1 MSAIGTTSA
10 SSHNAA
16 LALLVSA
23 ISVRTGCGCAIAQLT
38 RAQSALSQF
47 KQEHRVTLRAVCA
60 VQFFDGA
67 QQVAAN
73 RNMNAPEIRA
83 RVVSREKKAL
93 TAKKAGFMRFDRKI
107 RPSKKRRHAAQSDD
121 ELFRPYLAVPHL
133 LIKKL
138 HRYFRDLSN
147 SYRACCYCLM
157 NVDGP
162 LFPVPLELS

>member
-1 MSAIGTTSA
+1 
-10 SSHNAA
+10 
-16 LALLVSA
+16 
-23 ISVRTGCGCAIAQLT
+23 
-38 RAQSALSQF
+38 
-47 KQEHRVTLRAVCA
+47 
-60 VQFFDGA
+60 
-67 QQVAAN
+67 
-73 RNMNAPEIRA
+73 MNAPEIRA

-107 RPSKKRRHAAQSDD
+107 RPSKKRRHTAQSDD

-157 NVDGP
+157 NVNAP
-162 LFPVPLELS
+162 PFEVPVEKIKKVMLIAVPEAIALIPSLFELLPNAASEGKLGL